1 MKKTVCLLL
10 MLLCVILS
18 PLTVSA
24 RTFEISDTDMTV
36 TFDETMWYVFTRD
49 NLDGNPELAELGL
62 EENAFLENM
71 VSQNMVVDACM
82 FYEDG
87 DYIEVLI
94 MKEEEDGYVNLS
106 NYSDSKV
113 LKLAKRSFKEFD
125 EGDNIDVYENGYK
138 YIVVDYFD
146 ADLYLHQYVTVING
160 YSYSIQF
167 QSPYEFTDEKLNA
180 ADEIV
185 DSIRFDVDESMKEPN
200 AFLDTLLPSI
210 LTRVGIGVA
219 VGIVA
224 AVVGIVI
231 STAQKNKNRT

>member
-1 MKKTVCLLL
+1 M
-10 MLLCVILS
+10 
-18 PLTVSA
+18 
-24 RTFEISDTDMTV
+24 
-36 TFDETMWYVFTRD
+36 
-49 NLDGNPELAELGL
+49 
-62 EENAFLENM
+62 
-71 VSQNMVVDACM
+71 
-82 FYEDG
+82 
-87 DYIEVLI
+87 
-94 MKEEEDGYVNLS
+94 
-106 NYSDSKV
+106 
-113 LKLAKRSFKEFD
+113 
-125 EGDNIDVYENGYK
+125 YENEYK

-185 DSIRFDVDESMKEPN
+185 DSIRFDADESMKEPN